1 MMSLTWYLLG
11 LLTVA
16 SGEGLR
22 QVNLRYRLDWIAW
35 GGLLSGIGALLFCIA
50 WAMGAYLE
58 GVPRAAAMGLLM
70 FGMSGTVILAVV
82 SKYINARLEKR
93 VVTATVTPV
102 GGPATAMKTL
112 VATDPP
118 KTSVAISPFEKQ
130 VWTVLGRLAYLSLV
144 IAFFLGLMSDGKD
157 YESMLHLK
165 FSEAKLT
172 KLRDNPPVFR
182 IGAEE
187 SGNYALIQ
195 EGQGYGGPFVIGIRI
210 MEDAKVQEV
219 MLLDNKETPAFL
231 AKIEKA
237 NFSAQYIG
245 KHVTD
250 DFLVDE
256 DIDAVSGATV
266 STRAATMAIR
276 NGAHVAATEYF
287 KLKPDW
293 KGVPWNLGLG
303 EGLIV
308 LIFILAFVPKIHQA
322 SPWKY
327 LYMVASLAI
336 VGFYMNA
343 SISISSLS
351 GLAQGFIPPFKEYL
365 VWWVLVMGSVL
376 AVVLL
381 GKNVYCYRICPF
393 FWVEWLLNKIGGS
406 QFKLSAGVQQ
416 RSRYVANF
424 CLWAA
429 LMLIFLSS
437 HPGLGNYEPFAMMFS
452 LDGVGVQWYILPLA
466 LVGSFF
472 MSSFW
477 CRFFC
482 PVGYSF
488 SHLLTWRRKLLGKLN
503 SKEKPTEA

>member
-35 GGLLSGIGALLFCIA
+35 AGLLSGIGSLLFCIA
-50 WAMGAYLE
+50 WAVGAYLE

-70 FGMSGTVILAVV
+70 FGLGGIVILAIA

-93 VVTATVTPV
+93 VIAIPEAASVAAVTDKEAPSVAV
-102 GGPATAMKTL
+102 QRKATAIS
-112 VATDPP
+112 AT
-118 KTSVAISPFEKQ
+118 EKQ
-130 VWTVLGRLAYLSLV
+130 VWTILGRLAYLSLA
-144 IAFFLGLMSDGKD
+144 IAFFLGLMSEGKD
-157 YESMLHLK
+157 YETMIHLK
-165 FSEAKLT
+165 FPDAKLT

-195 EGQGYGGPFVIGIRI
+195 EGQGYGGPFVIGMRI
-210 MEDAKVQEV
+210 MEDSIIHEV
-219 MLLDNKETPAFL
+219 VLFDNKETPAYL
-231 AKIEKA
+231 EKIEKS
-237 NFSAQYIG
+237 NFPAQFKG

-250 DFLVDE
+250 DFLVGE
-256 DIDAVSGATV
+256 DIDVISGATV
-266 STRAATMAIR
+266 STRAATMAVR
-276 NGAHVAATEYF
+276 NGAHIAATEYF
-287 KLKPDW
+287 KLKPTW
-293 KGVPWNLGLG
+293 KQVPWSLGLG
-303 EGLIV
+303 EILIGLM
-308 LIFILAFVPKIHQA
+308 FILAFVPKLHKT

-327 LYMVASLAI
+327 MYIAASVII

-343 SISISSLS
+343 SISVSSLA
-351 GLAQGFIPPFKEYL
+351 GLALGFIPPLKEQI
-365 VWWVLVMGSVL
+365 VWWVLVMGSVM
-376 AVVLL
+376 AVVIL

-393 FWVEWLLNKIGGS
+393 YWVEWLLNKVGGNS
-406 QFKLSAGVQQ
+406 VKISPSVQQ

-429 LMLIFLSS
+429 LMIIFLSS

-452 LDGVGVQWYILPLA
+452 LDGVGVQWYLLPLA

-488 SHLLTWRRKLLGKLN
+488 THLLSWRRRMMEKFKP
-503 SKEKPTEA
+503 SKKSTEA

>member
-1 MMSLTWYLLG
+1 MMSLTWYALG

-35 GGLLSGIGALLFCIA
+35 GGLLSGVGALLFCIA

-70 FGMSGTVILAVV
+70 FGMSGIVILAVV

-93 VVTATVTPV
+93 VVTA
-102 GGPATAMKTL
+102 PAKHSV
-112 VATDPP
+112 VATGAIP
-118 KTSVAISPFEKQ
+118 KQPQVPAAISPFEKK
-130 VWTVLGRLAYLSLV
+130 VWTALGRLAYLSLV
-144 IAFFLGLMSDGKD
+144 VAFFLGLMNEGKD
-157 YESMLHLK
+157 YETMIHLK
-165 FSEAKLT
+165 FPEAKLT
-172 KLRDNPPVFR
+172 KLRDNPTVFR

-195 EGQGYGGPFVIGIRI
+195 EGQGYGGPFVIGVRI
-210 MEDAKVQEV
+210 MEDAKVHEV
-219 MLLDNKETPAFL
+219 VLFDNKETPAFL

-237 NFSAQYIG
+237 NFSAQYVG
-245 KHVTD
+245 KPVTD
-250 DFLVDE
+250 DFLVGQ
-256 DIDAVSGATV
+256 DIDAVSGATI

-276 NGAHVAATEYF
+276 DGAHIAATDYF
-287 KLKPDW
+287 KLKPTW
-293 KGVPWNLGLG
+293 KQVPWNFGLG
-303 EGLIV
+303 EILI
-308 LIFILAFVPKIHQA
+308 LLMFILAFVPKIHQA
-322 SPWKY
+322 TPRKH
-327 LYMVASLAI
+327 LYMIASLVI

-351 GLAQGFIPPFKEYL
+351 GLAQGFIPPLKEHI

-393 FWVEWLLNKIGGS
+393 FWVEWLLNRIGGS
-406 QFKLSAGVQQ
+406 QIKLSPGLQQ

-429 LMLIFLSS
+429 LMIIFLSS
-437 HPGLGNYEPFAMMFS
+437 YPGLGNYEPFAMMFS
-452 LDGVGVQWYILPLA
+452 LDGVGVQWYLLPLA

-472 MSSFW
+472 LSSFW

-488 SHLLTWRRKLLGKLN
+488 SHLLSWRRRVLEKFKP
-503 SKEKPTEA
+503 KEKPTEA

>member
-22 QVNLRYRLDWIAW
+22 QVNLRYKLDWIAW
-35 GGLLSGIGALLFCIA
+35 GGLFSGIGALLFCIA

-70 FGMSGTVILAVV
+70 FGLGGIVILAVV

-93 VVTATVTPV
+93 VVIAAVTPAI
-102 GGPATAMKTL
+102 GPAAVKSTPVVSGPLKI
-112 VATDPP
+112 
-118 KTSVAISPFEKQ
+118 SVAISPFEKQ
-130 VWTVLGRLAYLSLV
+130 IWSVLGRLAYLSLV
-144 IAFFLGLMSDGKD
+144 VAFFLGLMSDGKD
-157 YESMLHLK
+157 YETMLHLK
-165 FSEAKLT
+165 FPEAKLT
-172 KLRDNPPVFR
+172 KLRDNPTVFR
-182 IGAEE
+182 IGAEG

-195 EGQGYGGPFVIGIRI
+195 EGQGYGGPFVIGLRI
-210 MEDAKVQEV
+210 MEDAKIHEV
-219 MLLDNKETPAFL
+219 VLFDNKETPAFL
-231 AKIEKA
+231 DKIEKA
-237 NFSAQYIG
+237 NFPAQFAG

-250 DFLVDE
+250 DFLVGADV
-256 DIDAVSGATV
+256 DVISGATI
-266 STRAATMAIR
+266 STRAATMAVR
-276 NGAHVAATEYF
+276 NGAHIAATEYF
-287 KLKPDW
+287 KLKPTW
-293 KGVPWNLGLG
+293 KPVPWNFGLG
-303 EGLIV
+303 EILII
-308 LIFILAFVPKIHQA
+308 LMFMLAFVPKIHQA

-327 LYMVASLAI
+327 LYMVASLVI

-351 GLAQGFIPPFKEYL
+351 GLALGFIPPMKEHI

-376 AVVLL
+376 SVVLL

-406 QFKLSAGVQQ
+406 GVKLSPELQL
-416 RSRYVANF
+416 RSRYVANA

-429 LMLIFLSS
+429 LMLVFLSTY
-437 HPGLGNYEPFAMMFS
+437 PGLGNYEPFAMMFS
-452 LDGVGVQWYILPLA
+452 LDGVGVQWYLLPLA

-472 MSSFW
+472 LSSFW

-488 SHLLTWRRKLLGKLN
+488 SHLLSWRRRVLDKFKTN
-503 SKEKPTEA
+503 EKSKEA

>member
-22 QVNLRYRLDWIAW
+22 QVNLRYRLDWVAW
-35 GGLLSGIGALLFCIA
+35 SGLFSGIGALLFCIA
-50 WAMGAYLE
+50 WAVGAYLE

-70 FGMSGTVILAVV
+70 FGLGGIVILAVV

-93 VVTATVTPV
+93 VVIAAVTTVSAPAAVKSTPV
-102 GGPATAMKTL
+102 FSGTL
-112 VATDPP
+112 

-130 VWTVLGRLAYLSLV
+130 IWSVLGRLAYLSLA

-157 YESMLHLK
+157 YETMLHLK
-165 FSEAKLT
+165 FPEAKLT
-172 KLRDNPPVFR
+172 KLRDNPTVFR

-195 EGQGYGGPFVIGIRI
+195 EGQGYGGPFVIGLRV
-210 MEDAKVQEV
+210 MEDARVHEV
-219 MLLDNKETPAFL
+219 VLFDNKETPAFI
-231 AKIEKA
+231 AKVEKA
-237 NFSAQYIG
+237 NFQAQFVG
-245 KHVTD
+245 KSVTD

-256 DIDAVSGATV
+256 DIDAVSGATI
-266 STRAATMAIR
+266 STRAATMAVR
-276 NGAHVAATEYF
+276 NGAHLAATEYF
-287 KLKPDW
+287 KLKPIW
-293 KGVPWNLGLG
+293 KQVPWNFGLG
-303 EGLIV
+303 EILII
-308 LIFILAFVPKIHQA
+308 LMFILAFVPKIHQT

-327 LYMVASLAI
+327 LYMVASLVI

-351 GLAQGFIPPFKEYL
+351 GLAMGFIPPLKEHI

-393 FWVEWLLNKIGGS
+393 FWVEWLLNKIGGG
-406 QFKLSAGVQQ
+406 QIKLSPGLQQ
-416 RSRYVANF
+416 RSRYLANF

-429 LMLIFLSS
+429 LMIIFLSS
-437 HPGLGNYEPFAMMFS
+437 YPGLGNYEPFAMMFS
-452 LDGVGVQWYILPLA
+452 LDGVGVQWYLLPLA

-472 MSSFW
+472 LSSFW

-488 SHLLTWRRKLLGKLN
+488 SHLLSWRRRVLEKFKP
-503 SKEKPTEA
+503 KEKPTEA